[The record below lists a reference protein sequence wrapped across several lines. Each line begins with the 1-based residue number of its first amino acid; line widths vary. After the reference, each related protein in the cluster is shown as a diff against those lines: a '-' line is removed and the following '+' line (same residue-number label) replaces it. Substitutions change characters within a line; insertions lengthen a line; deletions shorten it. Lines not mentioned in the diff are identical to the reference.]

1 MDRREALIQLNQVR
15 GLGSVTIHRLLSA
28 LGSPEGVLLA
38 GPAAWREI
46 LGRFGT
52 DESMEG
58 LRRAGLGEG
67 LAEELERARRRDA
80 RIVTLLDA
88 DYPALLRQIA
98 DPPPVLYV
106 RGTLLREDEA
116 AVAVVGTRTA
126 TPYGLSAARELAA
139 ELARAGVTVVSGL
152 AEGID
157 AAGHEGALEGGGRT
171 IAVVGHGLSTVYPAR
186 HVKLAERVAGS
197 GSVISE
203 FPMSAPPAPMSFP
216 RRNRVI
222 AGLSLGVVVV
232 EAPEK
237 SGALITARE
246 AMEQGR
252 EVFGV
257 PGPIT
262 SRASQGVNAL
272 LRDGAGVVT
281 GVGDILHALAPRLG
295 EHLARYGAAN
305 LQSVPGTGS
314 SIGSRCAVRGAGSG
328 LSAEEERVF
337 EQVPAGDA
345 VSVDAL
351 AEATELPPARLLP
364 ILTGLEIRGVIRQM
378 PGKGVTRSR

>member
-1 MDRREALIQLNQVR
+1 MDSREALIQLNQVR
-15 GLGSVTIHRLLSA
+15 GLGSATIHRLLSA
-28 LGSPEGVLLA
+28 LGSAEAVFRA
-38 GPAAWREI
+38 APAAWREI
-46 LGRFGT
+46 LGRFAT
-52 DESMEG
+52 DEVMEG
-58 LRRAGLGEG
+58 LRRAGQGEG
-67 LAEELERARRRDA
+67 LAEELERARKRDA
-80 RIVTLLDA
+80 RILTLLDA
-88 DYPALLRQIA
+88 DYPALLRQIP
-98 DPPPVLYV
+98 DPPPALYV
-106 RGTLLREDEA
+106 QGALLAEDEA
-116 AVAVVGTRTA
+116 AVAMVGTRAA

-171 IAVVGHGLSTVYPAR
+171 LAVVGHGLSTIYPAR
-186 HVKLAERVAGS
+186 HVKLAGRIAGS
-197 GSVISE
+197 GAVVSE
-203 FPMSAPPAPMSFP
+203 FPMWMPPAQMNFP

-262 SRASQGVNAL
+262 SRASRGVNAL

-281 GVGDILHALAPRLG
+281 GAEDILHALAPRLG
-295 EHLARYGAAN
+295 EHLARYQVQKAG
-305 LQSVPGTGS
+305 SVPGAAATAGRQTSSSGS
-314 SIGSRCAVRGAGSG
+314 DSGAG
-328 LSAEEERVF
+328 LEARVLA
-337 EQVPAGDA
+337 QVPAGNA
-345 VSVDAL
+345 VTVDAL
-351 AEATELPPARLLP
+351 AAATELPAARLLP
-364 ILTGLEIRGVIRQM
+364 LLTELEIRGVVRQM
-378 PGKGVTRSR
+378 PGKGFTRSR